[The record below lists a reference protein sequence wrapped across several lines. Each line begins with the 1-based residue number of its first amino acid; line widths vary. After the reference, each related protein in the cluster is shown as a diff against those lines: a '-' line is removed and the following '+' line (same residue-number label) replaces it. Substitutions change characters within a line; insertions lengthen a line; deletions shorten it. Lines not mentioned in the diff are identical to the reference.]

1 MRPVVISKAVEAV
14 AGQIV
19 DPSGELRKYGV
30 QGTDIPS
37 AATIN
42 LGAATGD
49 YVRVTGTTNISNL
62 GVAPAGL
69 IRTVEFTGIL
79 TLIYNSANLVLPGSV
94 NITTAAGDIF
104 IFRSRGNGAWICAS
118 YQAAGGASSI
128 TLTPGNVGLGNV
140 ENIAIST
147 WQGSTNLN
155 TVGTITTGVWQ
166 GTPIAANKGGT
177 GLTALAQGDLL
188 YGSDVNT
195 YSRLPKSAISM
206 RVLINQGGVSNNPT
220 WGQVDLTTGVTGVL
234 PPVNGGAGQLA
245 QTITAPTGIGVTI
258 NLALGN
264 FCIMSLA
271 SASGNVT
278 MTLTNPTSGLLNY
291 LVVTQGSTARALIFP
306 AGSKQPLW
314 GGSTWTGSGALK
326 TDIITFIYSGAVYYI
341 LGTCPDIQ

>member
-1 MRPVVISKAVEAV
+1 MRPLVVSKAVEAT
-14 AGQIV
+14 AGTIV

-37 AATIN
+37 ATTIN
-42 LGAATGD
+42 LGAASGD
-49 YVRVTGTTNISNL
+49 YVRVTGTTTITSL
-62 GVAPAGL
+62 GVAPSGVV
-69 IRTVEFTGIL
+69 RTIEFTGIL
-79 TLIYNSANLVLPGSV
+79 TMIYNSANLVLPGAINRV
-94 NITTAAGDIF
+94 TAPGDCAV
-104 IFRSRGNGAWICAS
+104 FRSRGNGSWICIS
-118 YQAAGGASSI
+118 YQAASGAS
-128 TLTPGNVGLGNV
+128 TVDLTPDDVGLGNV

-147 WQGSTNLN
+147 WPGSTNIN
-155 TVGTITTGVWQ
+155 TVGTITGGVWQ

-177 GLTALAQGDLL
+177 GLTACSQGDLI
-188 YGSDVNT
+188 YGTDINT
-195 YSRLPKSAISM
+195 YSRLPKSTVSM
-206 RVLINQGGVSNNPT
+206 RALTNQGGVNNAPT
-220 WGQVDLTTGVTGVL
+220 WGQIDLTTGVTGVL

-245 QTITAPTGIGVTI
+245 QTIPAPTGIGVTI

-291 LVVTQGSTARALIFP
+291 LVVTQGSTTRTLAFP

-314 GGSTWTGSGALK
+314 GGNVWSGSGALK
-326 TDIITFIYSGAVYYI
+326 TDIITFIFSGAVYYI